1 MQRVNSR
8 LIYIFILFQGIFSF
22 NNGLLYASQLK
33 LFNFNYGLSKISK
46 EIDID
51 NQALK
56 KNSIYPKKDIFYPQ
70 NNNFESI

>member
-1 MQRVNSR
+1 MQKVNSR
-8 LIYIFILFQGIFSF
+8 FLYIFIIFQGIFSF
-22 NNGLLYASQLK
+22 NNGLLNASQLK

-56 KNSIYPKKDIFYPQ
+56 KNIFIQKKIFSILKIMIMNQ
-70 NNNFESI
+70 